1 MKTLLLTLMLTAGAA
16 FNSKAQVSISTAT
29 GAQIEFVKT
38 SHDYGTIKNGAD
50 GTCTF
55 EFKNTGNAPL
65 IIQDAKASCGCTVPD
80 WPKTPIAP
88 GETATITV
96 KYDTKKSG
104 VINKEVKVIS
114 NASNEPIAIL
124 RIKGNVL
131 PVPASSEP
139 IK

>member
-1 MKTLLLTLMLTAGAA
+1 MILFAVSLS
-16 FNSKAQVSISTAT
+16 NSLFAQPAT
-29 GAQIEFVKT
+29 GAQIEFEKK

-65 IIQDAKASCGCTVPD
+65 IIQDAKGSCGCTVPE

-88 GETATITV
+88 GATAVITV
-96 KYDTKKSG
+96 KYDTTRPG
-104 VINKEVKVIS
+104 AINKDVTVIC
-114 NASNEPIAIL
+114 NAVNEPTVTL

-131 PVPASSEP
+131 PKPATPSP
-139 IK
+139 TN